1 MAQRALAWVAQR
13 ALAWVAQRALAWVAQ
28 RALEEGGKRVEAGL
42 RLEEGVRVSCLLR
55 QPRYQLQEVQVPFER
70 IGRVLDLLMPGRRV
84 VHGPSRVLWPPWR
97 LNRRV
102 QSGTRLLE
110 PPHLVPHTVWHR
122 QKSYLQWLGGHR

>member
-28 RALEEGGKRVEAGL
+28 RALAGGAAGAGLGGAAGGGGGGML

-55 QPRYQLQEVQVPFER
+55 QPRYQLQEVRVPFER

-84 VHGPSRVLWPPWR
+84 VHGRSRVLWPP
-97 LNRRV
+97 
-102 QSGTRLLE
+102 
-110 PPHLVPHTVWHR
+110 
-122 QKSYLQWLGGHR
+122 